1 MKNVDSKL
9 LLGLVVGA
17 AVGAAVGYLA
27 ATDKREQLLEELN
40 GVVGKVKEG
49 FNSALAKYKE
59 GKAEIAKTTEEIV
72 AELSCMEKDAGEIF
86 RELKKDLSA
95 YVELKLELLKL
106 NTYER
111 TGKVIAVLSY
121 GVILLFLAFF
131 AILFIFLALGFFL
144 GDLFGS
150 VGSGFGVVAVLYLLL
165 IGIIVMNKD
174 RISNKVLNVV
184 ISALT
189 TNDDKTNATDNEQS
203 ATDTTGETDF

>member
-1 MKNVDSKL
+1 
-9 LLGLVVGA
+9 
-17 AVGAAVGYLA
+17 
-27 ATDKREQLLEELN
+27 
-40 GVVGKVKEG
+40 
-49 FNSALAKYKE
+49 
-59 GKAEIAKTTEEIV
+59 
-72 AELSCMEKDAGEIF
+72 MEKDAGEIF

-203 ATDTTGETDF
+203 ATDTSGETDFSPSPHPTGMYDTGTEIEC